1 VNRRD
6 FLVLLPATMAAASAV
21 NLPRT
26 ASAAKMGQT
35 AVRTP
40 RIKHG
45 ATRQLFGPN
54 RPLEECFRL
63 AADLG
68 IKGFDFISNPADWPM
83 LRMYGLTGSLHRI
96 SYGGGISGGRPPDG
110 PAGWEAIGVKG
121 EGTAAYLAALHEGI
135 DVAAANGFP
144 NIILMA
150 GARSASLSYEQ
161 GADNA
166 VAFCDMVKSHA
177 EDKNVTLCIEYL
189 NSKGLQSPVNSLFDH
204 MSWGVDVVKRV
215 GSSRVK
221 ILYDIY
227 HAQIMEGYIVQ
238 TLRDNIQYIG
248 HIHTGG
254 VPGRHELDETQEL
267 NYRFIA
273 QTIADLKFTGFVTH
287 EWSPGPGNDPVASIK
302 KVLAIMDV

>member
-1 VNRRD
+1 MNRRD
-6 FLVLLPATMAAASAV
+6 FLASLPVVAV
-21 NLPRT
+21 VPSVTVARAQGVAGGDRPPSGT
-26 ASAAKMGQT
+26 S
-35 AVRTP
+35 

-45 ATRQLFGPN
+45 ATRQVFGAN

-63 AADLG
+63 GAELG
-68 IKGFDFISNPADWPM
+68 IKGLDFIANPVDFPL
-83 LRMYGLTGSLHRI
+83 LRKYGLTGSMYRV

-110 PAGWEAIGVKG
+110 PPGWEAIGMKEAMG
-121 EGTAAYLAALHEGI
+121 GYLTALHEGI

-166 VAFCDMVKSHA
+166 VAFCDAVKAHA
-177 EDKNVTLCIEYL
+177 EDKGVTLCIEYL
-189 NSKGLQSPVNSLFDH
+189 NSKGLQSPVNSMFDR

-215 GSSRVK
+215 GSPRVK

-238 TLRDNIQYIG
+238 TLRDNIQHIG

-273 QTIADLKFTGFVTH
+273 QTIAELKFTGFVTH
-287 EWSPGPGNDPVASIK
+287 EWSPTMGNDPVASMR

>member
-1 VNRRD
+1 MNRRD
-6 FLVLLPATMAAASAV
+6 FLASLPVVAVVPSVTLARAQGVAS
-21 NLPRT
+21 
-26 ASAAKMGQT
+26 GD
-35 AVRTP
+35 RTP
-40 RIKHG
+40 SGTSRIKHG
-45 ATRQLFGPN
+45 ATRQVFGAN

-63 AADLG
+63 GAELG
-68 IKGFDFISNPADWPM
+68 IKGFDFIANPVDFPL
-83 LRMYGLTGSLHRI
+83 LRKYGLTGSMYRV

-110 PAGWEAIGVKG
+110 PPGWEAIGMKEAMG
-121 EGTAAYLAALHEGI
+121 GYLTALHEGI

-166 VAFCDMVKSHA
+166 VAFCDAVKAHA
-177 EDKNVTLCIEYL
+177 EDKGVTLCIEYL
-189 NSKGLQSPVNSLFDH
+189 NSKGLQSPVNSMFDR

-215 GSSRVK
+215 GSPRVK

-238 TLRDNIQYIG
+238 TLRDTIQHIG

-273 QTIADLKFTGFVTH
+273 QTIAELKFTGFVTH
-287 EWSPGPGNDPVASIK
+287 EWSPTMGNDPVASMR

>member
-1 VNRRD
+1 MNRRE
-6 FLVLLPATMAAASAV
+6 FLISLPAVAAASSIGVSPADRAV
-21 NLPRT
+21 LL
-26 ASAAKMGQT
+26 AQT
-35 AVRTP
+35 ATP
-40 RIKHG
+40 SRIKHG
-45 ATRQLFGPN
+45 ATRQVFGAN
-54 RPLEECFRL
+54 RPLEDCFRL
-63 AADLG
+63 GAEVG
-68 IKGFDFISNPADWPM
+68 IKGFDFIANPVDFP
-83 LRMYGLTGSLHRI
+83 LLKKYGLTGSMYRV

-110 PAGWEAIGVKG
+110 PPGWEAIGMKEAMG
-121 EGTAAYLAALHEGI
+121 GYLTALHEGI

-166 VAFCDMVKSHA
+166 VAFCNAVKAHA
-177 EDKNVTLCIEYL
+177 EDKGVTLCIEYL
-189 NSKGLQSPVNSLFDH
+189 NSKGLQSPVNSMFDR

-215 GSSRVK
+215 GSPRVK

-238 TLRDNIQYIG
+238 TLRDNIQHIG

-287 EWSPGPGNDPVASIK
+287 EWSPAPGNDPIASIK
-302 KVLAIMDV
+302 KVLAIMSV

>member
-1 VNRRD
+1 MNRRE
-6 FLVLLPATMAAASAV
+6 FLVSLPVVAAVSPAAVGAGARAAA
-21 NLPRT
+21 L
-26 ASAAKMGQT
+26 GQT
-35 AVRTP
+35 ATTTY

-45 ATRQLFGPN
+45 ATRQLFGAN

-63 AADLG
+63 AAELG
-68 IKGFDFISNPADWPM
+68 IKGFDFIANPVDFPL
-83 LRMYGLTGSLHRI
+83 LRKYGLTGSMYRV

-110 PAGWEAIGVKG
+110 PPGWEAIGMKEAMG
-121 EGTAAYLAALHEGI
+121 GYLTALHEGI

-150 GARSASLSYEQ
+150 GARNASLSYEQ

-166 VAFCDMVKSHA
+166 VAFCNAVKSHA
-177 EDKNVTLCIEYL
+177 EEKSVTLCIEYL
-189 NSKGLQSPVNSLFDH
+189 NSKGLQSPVNSMFDR
-204 MSWGVDVVKRV
+204 MAWGVDVVKRV
-215 GSSRVK
+215 ASPRVK

-238 TLRDNIQYIG
+238 TLRDNIQYVG

-287 EWSPGPGNDPVASIK
+287 EWSPAPGNDPIASIK

>member
-1 VNRRD
+1 MNRRD
-6 FLVLLPATMAAASAV
+6 FLASLPVVAV
-21 NLPRT
+21 VPSVTLAR
-26 ASAAKMGQT
+26 AQGVAGGD
-35 AVRTP
+35 RTP
-40 RIKHG
+40 SGASPIKHG
-45 ATRQLFGPN
+45 ATRQVFGAN

-63 AADLG
+63 GAELG
-68 IKGFDFISNPADWPM
+68 IKGFDFIANPVDFPL
-83 LRMYGLTGSLHRI
+83 LRKYGLTGSMYRV

-110 PAGWEAIGVKG
+110 PPGWEAIGMKEAMG
-121 EGTAAYLAALHEGI
+121 GYLTALHEGI

-166 VAFCDMVKSHA
+166 VAFCDAVKAHA
-177 EDKNVTLCIEYL
+177 EDKGVTLCIEYL
-189 NSKGLQSPVNSLFDH
+189 NSKGLQSPVNSMFDR

-215 GSSRVK
+215 GSPRVK

-238 TLRDNIQYIG
+238 TLRDNIQHIG

-273 QTIADLKFTGFVTH
+273 QTIAELKFTGFVTH
-287 EWSPGPGNDPVASIK
+287 EWSPAMGNDPVASMR

>member
-1 VNRRD
+1 MNRRD
-6 FLVLLPATMAAASAV
+6 FLASLPVVAV
-21 NLPRT
+21 VPSVTVARAQGVAGGDRPPSGT
-26 ASAAKMGQT
+26 S
-35 AVRTP
+35 

-45 ATRQLFGPN
+45 ATRQVFGPN

-63 AADLG
+63 GAELG
-68 IKGFDFISNPADWPM
+68 IKGFDFIANPVDFPL
-83 LRMYGLTGSLHRI
+83 LRKYGLTGSMYRV

-110 PAGWEAIGVKG
+110 PPGWEAIGMKEAMG
-121 EGTAAYLAALHEGI
+121 GYLTALHEGI

-144 NIILMA
+144 NIIMMA

-166 VAFCDMVKSHA
+166 VAFCNAVKAHA
-177 EDKNVTLCIEYL
+177 EDKGVTLCIEYL
-189 NSKGLQSPVNSLFDH
+189 NSKGLQSPVNSMFDR

-215 GSSRVK
+215 GSPRVK

-238 TLRDNIQYIG
+238 TLRDNIQHIG

-273 QTIADLKFTGFVTH
+273 QTIAELKFTGFVTH
-287 EWSPGPGNDPVASIK
+287 EWSPTMGNDPVASMR
-302 KVLAIMDV
+302 KVLAIMAV

>member
-1 VNRRD
+1 MNRRD
-6 FLVLLPATMAAASAV
+6 FLASLPVVAV
-21 NLPRT
+21 VPSVTLAR
-26 ASAAKMGQT
+26 AQGVAGGD
-35 AVRTP
+35 RTP
-40 RIKHG
+40 AGASPLKHG
-45 ATRQLFGPN
+45 ATRQVFGAN
-54 RPLEECFRL
+54 RPLEECFRIG
-63 AADLG
+63 AELG
-68 IKGFDFISNPADWPM
+68 IKGFDFIANPVDFPL
-83 LRMYGLTGSLHRI
+83 LRKYGLTGSMYRV

-110 PAGWEAIGVKG
+110 PPGWEAIGMKEAMG
-121 EGTAAYLAALHEGI
+121 GYLTALQEGI
-135 DVAAANGFP
+135 DVAATNGFP

-166 VAFCDMVKSHA
+166 VAFCNAVKAHA
-177 EDKNVTLCIEYL
+177 EDKGVTLCIEYL
-189 NSKGLQSPVNSLFDH
+189 NSKGLQSPVNSMFDR

-215 GSSRVK
+215 GSPRVK

-238 TLRDNIQYIG
+238 TLRDNIQHIG

-287 EWSPGPGNDPVASIK
+287 EWSPAPGNDPIASIK
-302 KVLAIMDV
+302 KVLAIMNV

>member
-1 VNRRD
+1 VTVARAQGVAGGD
-6 FLVLLPATMAAASAV
+6 
-21 NLPRT
+21 RT
-26 ASAAKMGQT
+26 SSGT
-35 AVRTP
+35 S

-45 ATRQLFGPN
+45 ATRQVFGAN

-63 AADLG
+63 GAELG
-68 IKGFDFISNPADWPM
+68 IKGFDFIANPVDFPL
-83 LRMYGLTGSLHRI
+83 LRKYGLTGSMYRV

-110 PAGWEAIGVKG
+110 PPGWEAIGMKEAMG
-121 EGTAAYLAALHEGI
+121 GYLTALHEGI

-166 VAFCDMVKSHA
+166 VAFCDAVKAHA
-177 EDKNVTLCIEYL
+177 EDKGVTLCIEYL
-189 NSKGLQSPVNSLFDH
+189 NSKGLQSPVNSMFDR

-215 GSSRVK
+215 GSPRVK

-238 TLRDNIQYIG
+238 TLRDNIQHIG

-273 QTIADLKFTGFVTH
+273 QTIAELKFTGFVTH
-287 EWSPGPGNDPVASIK
+287 EWSPTMGNDPVASMR
-302 KVLAIMDV
+302 KVLAIMAV

>member
-1 VNRRD
+1 MNRRE
-6 FLVLLPATMAAASAV
+6 FLVSLPVAAAVSSVSRA
-21 NLPRT
+21 R
-26 ASAAKMGQT
+26 AQSAAAPTQAAAKGG
-35 AVRTP
+35 

-45 ATRQLFGPN
+45 ATRQVFGAN

-63 AADLG
+63 GAEVG
-68 IKGFDFISNPADWPM
+68 IKGFDFIANPADFPL
-83 LRMYGLTGSLHRI
+83 LRKYGLTGSMYRV

-110 PAGWEAIGVKG
+110 PPGWEAIGMKEAMG
-121 EGTAAYLAALHEGI
+121 GYLTALHEGI
-135 DVAAANGFP
+135 DVAAANAFP
-144 NIILMA
+144 NVITMA
-150 GARSASLSYEQ
+150 GARSATLSYEQ
-161 GADNA
+161 GMENA
-166 VAFCDMVKSHA
+166 VAFCNAVKAHA
-177 EDKNVTLCIEYL
+177 EEKNVTVCIEYL
-189 NSKGLQSPVNSLFDH
+189 NSKGLQSPVNSMFDR

-215 GSSRVK
+215 GSPRVK

-267 NYRFIA
+267 NYRFVA
-273 QTIADLKFTGFVTH
+273 QTIADLKFAGFVTH
-287 EWSPGPGNDPVASIK
+287 EWSPAPGNDPIASIN

>member
-1 VNRRD
+1 MNRRD
-6 FLVLLPATMAAASAV
+6 FLASLPVVAV
-21 NLPRT
+21 VPSVTVAR
-26 ASAAKMGQT
+26 AQG
-35 AVRTP
+35 VPGGDRTP
-40 RIKHG
+40 SGTSRIKHG
-45 ATRQLFGPN
+45 ATRQVFGAN

-63 AADLG
+63 GAELG
-68 IKGFDFISNPADWPM
+68 IKGFDFIANPVDFPL
-83 LRMYGLTGSLHRI
+83 LRKYGLTGSMYRV

-110 PAGWEAIGVKG
+110 PPGWEAIGMKEAMG
-121 EGTAAYLAALHEGI
+121 GYLTALHEGI

-166 VAFCDMVKSHA
+166 AAFCNAVKVHA
-177 EDKNVTLCIEYL
+177 EDKGVTLCIEYL
-189 NSKGLQSPVNSLFDH
+189 NSKGLQSPVNSMFDR

-215 GSSRVK
+215 GSPRVK

-238 TLRDNIQYIG
+238 TLRDNIQHIG

-273 QTIADLKFTGFVTH
+273 QTIAELKFTGFVTH
-287 EWSPGPGNDPVASIK
+287 EWSPTMGNDPVASMR
-302 KVLAIMDV
+302 KVLAIMAV

>member
-1 VNRRD
+1 MNRRD
-6 FLVLLPATMAAASAV
+6 FLASLPVVAV
-21 NLPRT
+21 VPSVTVAR
-26 ASAAKMGQT
+26 AQGVAGGD
-35 AVRTP
+35 RTP
-40 RIKHG
+40 SGTSRIKHG
-45 ATRQLFGPN
+45 ATRQVFGAN

-63 AADLG
+63 GAELG
-68 IKGFDFISNPADWPM
+68 IKGFDFIANPVDFPL
-83 LRMYGLTGSLHRI
+83 LRKYSLTGSMYRV

-110 PAGWEAIGVKG
+110 PPGWEAIGMKEAMG
-121 EGTAAYLAALHEGI
+121 GYLTALHEGI

-166 VAFCDMVKSHA
+166 VAFCNAVKAHA
-177 EDKNVTLCIEYL
+177 EDKGVTLCIEYL
-189 NSKGLQSPVNSLFDH
+189 NSKGLQSPVNSMFDR

-215 GSSRVK
+215 GSPRVK

-238 TLRDNIQYIG
+238 TLRDNIQHIG

-273 QTIADLKFTGFVTH
+273 QTIAELKFTGFVTH
-287 EWSPGPGNDPVASIK
+287 EWSPTMGNDPVASMR
-302 KVLAIMDV
+302 KVLAIMAV

>member
-1 VNRRD
+1 MNRRD
-6 FLVLLPATMAAASAV
+6 FLASLPVVAV
-21 NLPRT
+21 VPSVTLAR
-26 ASAAKMGQT
+26 AQGVAGGD
-35 AVRTP
+35 RTP
-40 RIKHG
+40 SGASPIKHG
-45 ATRQLFGPN
+45 ATRQVFGAN

-63 AADLG
+63 GAELG
-68 IKGFDFISNPADWPM
+68 IKGFDFIANPVDFPL
-83 LRMYGLTGSLHRI
+83 LRKYGLTGSMYRV

-110 PAGWEAIGVKG
+110 PPGWEAIGMKEAMG
-121 EGTAAYLAALHEGI
+121 GYLTALQEGI

-144 NIILMA
+144 NIIMMA

-166 VAFCDMVKSHA
+166 VAFCNAVKAHA
-177 EDKNVTLCIEYL
+177 EDKGVTLCIEYL
-189 NSKGLQSPVNSLFDH
+189 NSKGLQSPVNSMFDR

-215 GSSRVK
+215 GSPRVK

-238 TLRDNIQYIG
+238 TLRDNIQHIG

-273 QTIADLKFTGFVTH
+273 QTIAELKFTGFVTH
-287 EWSPGPGNDPVASIK
+287 EWSPAPGNDPIASIK

>member
-1 VNRRD
+1 VNRRE
-6 FLVLLPATMAAASAV
+6 FLVSLPAVAAASSVGVSPADRAV
-21 NLPRT
+21 SL
-26 ASAAKMGQT
+26 AQT
-35 AVRTP
+35 ATRTS

-45 ATRQLFGPN
+45 ATRQVFGAN
-54 RPLEECFRL
+54 RSLEDCFRL
-63 AADLG
+63 GAELG
-68 IKGFDFISNPADWPM
+68 IKGFDFIANPADFP
-83 LRMYGLTGSLHRI
+83 LLKKYGLTGSMYRV

-110 PAGWEAIGVKG
+110 PPGWEAIGMKEAMG
-121 EGTAAYLAALHEGI
+121 GYLTALHEGI
-135 DVAAANGFP
+135 DLAAANGFP
-144 NIILMA
+144 NTIMMA

-166 VAFCDMVKSHA
+166 VAFCNAVKSHA
-177 EDKNVTLCIEYL
+177 EDRGVTLCIEYL
-189 NSKGLQSPVNSLFDH
+189 NSKGLQSPVNSMFDR

-215 GSSRVK
+215 GSPRVK

-238 TLRDNIQYIG
+238 TLRDNIQHIG

-287 EWSPGPGNDPVASIK
+287 EWSPAPGNDPIASIK

>member
-1 VNRRD
+1 MNRRK
-6 FLVLLPATMAAASAV
+6 FLVSLPVAAAASSIAIPGRV
-21 NLPRT
+21 NAAPFAQAAAR
-26 ASAAKMGQT
+26 AS
-35 AVRTP
+35 

-45 ATRQLFGPN
+45 GTRQLFGPN

-63 AADLG
+63 GAELG
-68 IKGFDFISNPADWPM
+68 IKGFDFIANPVDFPL
-83 LRMYGLTGSLHRI
+83 LRKYGLTGSMYRV

-110 PAGWEAIGVKG
+110 PPGWEAIRMKEAMGG
-121 EGTAAYLAALHEGI
+121 YLTALHEGI

-161 GADNA
+161 GMENA
-166 VAFCDMVKSHA
+166 VAFCNAVKSHA

-189 NSKGLQSPVNSLFDH
+189 NAKGLQSPVNSMFDH
-204 MSWGVDVVKRV
+204 MAWGVEVVKRV
-215 GSSRVK
+215 ASSRLK

-227 HAQIMEGYIVQ
+227 HAQIMEGYIAQ

-273 QTIADLKFTGFVTH
+273 QTIADLQFTGFVTH
-287 EWSPGPGNDPVASIK
+287 EWSPAPGNDPIASIK

>member
-1 VNRRD
+1 MNRRD
-6 FLVLLPATMAAASAV
+6 FLASLPVVAV
-21 NLPRT
+21 VPSVTVAR
-26 ASAAKMGQT
+26 AQGVAGGD
-35 AVRTP
+35 RTP
-40 RIKHG
+40 SGTSRIKHG
-45 ATRQLFGPN
+45 ATRQVFGAN

-63 AADLG
+63 GAELG
-68 IKGFDFISNPADWPM
+68 IKGFDFIANPVDFPL
-83 LRMYGLTGSLHRI
+83 LRKYGLTGSMYRV

-110 PAGWEAIGVKG
+110 PPGWEAIGMKEAMG
-121 EGTAAYLAALHEGI
+121 GYLTALHEGI

-166 VAFCDMVKSHA
+166 VAFCNAVKAHA
-177 EDKNVTLCIEYL
+177 EDKGVTLCIEYL
-189 NSKGLQSPVNSLFDH
+189 NSKGLQSPVNSMFDR

-215 GSSRVK
+215 GSPRVK

-287 EWSPGPGNDPVASIK
+287 EWSPAPGNDPIASIK

>member
-1 VNRRD
+1 VNRRE
-6 FLVLLPATMAAASAV
+6 FLGSLPVAAA
-21 NLPRT
+21 L
-26 ASAAKMGQT
+26 ASVSPANAQSSGGQT
-35 AVRTP
+35 QGGAKP
-40 RIKHG
+40 GRIKHG
-45 ATRQLFGPN
+45 ATRQVFGAN
-54 RPLEECFRL
+54 RPLEDCFRIG
-63 AADLG
+63 AEVG
-68 IKGFDFISNPADWPM
+68 IRGFDFIANPADFAL
-83 LRMYGLTGSLHRI
+83 LRKYGLTGSLYRV

-110 PAGWEAIGVKG
+110 PPGWEAIGLKG
-121 EGTAAYLAALHEGI
+121 EGTAPYLTALHEGI

-144 NIILMA
+144 NVITMA
-150 GARSASLSYEQ
+150 GARSATLSYEQ
-161 GADNA
+161 GMDNA
-166 VAFCDMVKSHA
+166 VAFCNAVNAHA

-215 GSSRVK
+215 GSPRVK

-273 QTIADLKFTGFVTH
+273 QTIAELKFTGFVTH
-287 EWSPGPGNDPVASIK
+287 EWSPAPGNDPIASIK

>member
-1 VNRRD
+1 MNRRD
-6 FLVLLPATMAAASAV
+6 FLASLPVVAVVPSVTLARAQGVAS
-21 NLPRT
+21 
-26 ASAAKMGQT
+26 GD
-35 AVRTP
+35 RTP
-40 RIKHG
+40 SGTSRIKHG
-45 ATRQLFGPN
+45 ATRQVFGAN

-63 AADLG
+63 GAELG
-68 IKGFDFISNPADWPM
+68 IKGFDFIANPVDFPL
-83 LRMYGLTGSLHRI
+83 LRKYGLTGSMYRV

-110 PAGWEAIGVKG
+110 PPGWEAIGMKEAMG
-121 EGTAAYLAALHEGI
+121 GYLTALHEGI

-166 VAFCDMVKSHA
+166 VAFCNAVKSHA
-177 EDKNVTLCIEYL
+177 EDKGVTLCIEYL
-189 NSKGLQSPVNSLFDH
+189 NSKGLQSPVNSMFDR

-215 GSSRVK
+215 GSPRVK

-238 TLRDNIQYIG
+238 TLRDNIQHIG

-273 QTIADLKFTGFVTH
+273 QTIAELKFTGFVTH
-287 EWSPGPGNDPVASIK
+287 EWSPTMGNDPVASMR
-302 KVLAIMDV
+302 KVLAIMAV

>member
-1 VNRRD
+1 MD
-6 FLVLLPATMAAASAV
+6 FPLL
-21 NLPRT
+21 R
-26 ASAAKMGQT
+26 K
-35 AVRTP
+35 
-40 RIKHG
+40 
-45 ATRQLFGPN
+45 
-54 RPLEECFRL
+54 
-63 AADLG
+63 
-68 IKGFDFISNPADWPM
+68 
-83 LRMYGLTGSLHRI
+83 YGLTGSMYRV

-110 PAGWEAIGVKG
+110 PPGWEAIGMKEAMG
-121 EGTAAYLAALHEGI
+121 GYLTALHEGI

-166 VAFCDMVKSHA
+166 VAFCNAVKTHA
-177 EDKNVTLCIEYL
+177 EDKGVTLCIEYL
-189 NSKGLQSPVNSLFDH
+189 NSKGLQSPVNSMFDR

-215 GSSRVK
+215 GSPRVK

-238 TLRDNIQYIG
+238 TLRDNIQHIG

-273 QTIADLKFTGFVTH
+273 QTIAELKFTGFVTH
-287 EWSPGPGNDPVASIK
+287 EWSPTMGNDPVASMR
-302 KVLAIMDV
+302 KVLAIMAV

>member
-1 VNRRD
+1 MNRRD
-6 FLVLLPATMAAASAV
+6 FLASLPVVAV
-21 NLPRT
+21 VPSVTVARAQGVAGGDRPPSGT
-26 ASAAKMGQT
+26 S
-35 AVRTP
+35 

-45 ATRQLFGPN
+45 ATRQVFGAN

-63 AADLG
+63 GAELG
-68 IKGFDFISNPADWPM
+68 IKGFDFIANPVDFPL
-83 LRMYGLTGSLHRI
+83 LRKYGLTGSMYRV

-110 PAGWEAIGVKG
+110 PPGWEAIGMKEAMG
-121 EGTAAYLAALHEGI
+121 GYLTALHEGI

-166 VAFCDMVKSHA
+166 VAFCNAVKAHA
-177 EDKNVTLCIEYL
+177 EDKGVTLCIEYL
-189 NSKGLQSPVNSLFDH
+189 NSKGLQSPVNSMFDR

-215 GSSRVK
+215 GSPRVK

-238 TLRDNIQYIG
+238 TLRDNIQHIG

-273 QTIADLKFTGFVTH
+273 QTIAELKFTGFVTH
-287 EWSPGPGNDPVASIK
+287 EWSPTMGNDPVASMR
-302 KVLAIMDV
+302 KVLAIMAV

>member
-1 VNRRD
+1 VNRRE
-6 FLVLLPATMAAASAV
+6 FLVSLPAVAAASSVGVSPADRAV
-21 NLPRT
+21 SL
-26 ASAAKMGQT
+26 AQT
-35 AVRTP
+35 ATRTS

-45 ATRQLFGPN
+45 ATRQVFGAN
-54 RPLEECFRL
+54 RSLEDCFRL
-63 AADLG
+63 GAELG
-68 IKGFDFISNPADWPM
+68 IKGFDFIANPADFP
-83 LRMYGLTGSLHRI
+83 LLKKYGLTGSMYRV

-110 PAGWEAIGVKG
+110 PPGWEAIGMKEAMG
-121 EGTAAYLAALHEGI
+121 GYLTALHEGI
-135 DVAAANGFP
+135 DLAAANGFP

-166 VAFCDMVKSHA
+166 VAFCNAVKSHA
-177 EDKNVTLCIEYL
+177 EDRGVTLCIEYL
-189 NSKGLQSPVNSLFDH
+189 NSKGLQSPVNSMFDR

-215 GSSRVK
+215 GSPRVK

-238 TLRDNIQYIG
+238 TLRDNIQHIG

-287 EWSPGPGNDPVASIK
+287 EWSPAPGNDPIASIK

>member
-1 VNRRD
+1 MNRRD
-6 FLVLLPATMAAASAV
+6 FLASLPVVAV
-21 NLPRT
+21 VPSVTVARAQGVAGGDRPPSGT
-26 ASAAKMGQT
+26 S
-35 AVRTP
+35 

-45 ATRQLFGPN
+45 ATRQVFGAN

-63 AADLG
+63 GAELG
-68 IKGFDFISNPADWPM
+68 IKGFDFIANPVDFPL
-83 LRMYGLTGSLHRI
+83 LRKYGLTGSMYRV

-110 PAGWEAIGVKG
+110 PPGWEAIGMKEAMG
-121 EGTAAYLAALHEGI
+121 GYLTALHEGI

-144 NIILMA
+144 NIIMMA

-166 VAFCDMVKSHA
+166 VAFCNAVKAHA
-177 EDKNVTLCIEYL
+177 EDKGVTLCIEYL
-189 NSKGLQSPVNSLFDH
+189 NSKGLQSPVNSMFDR

-215 GSSRVK
+215 GSPRVK

-238 TLRDNIQYIG
+238 TLRDNIQHIG

-273 QTIADLKFTGFVTH
+273 QTIAELKFTGFVTH
-287 EWSPGPGNDPVASIK
+287 EWSPTMGNDPVASMR
-302 KVLAIMDV
+302 KVLAIMAV

>member
-1 VNRRD
+1 MNRRD
-6 FLVLLPATMAAASAV
+6 FLASLPVVAV
-21 NLPRT
+21 VPSMSGPRVQG
-26 ASAAKMGQT
+26 ARGAQT
-35 AVRTP
+35 SRTTSP
-40 RIKHG
+40 IKHG
-45 ATRQLFGPN
+45 ATRQVFGPN

-63 AADLG
+63 GAELG
-68 IKGFDFISNPADWPM
+68 IKGFDFIANPVDFPL
-83 LRMYGLTGSLHRI
+83 LRKYGLTGSMYRV

-110 PAGWEAIGVKG
+110 PPGWEAIGMKEAMG
-121 EGTAAYLAALHEGI
+121 GYLTALHEGI

-144 NIILMA
+144 NIIMMA

-166 VAFCDMVKSHA
+166 VAFCNAVKSHA
-177 EDKNVTLCIEYL
+177 EEKSVTLCIEYL
-189 NSKGLQSPVNSLFDH
+189 NSKGLQSPVNSMFDR
-204 MSWGVDVVKRV
+204 MAWGVDVVKRV
-215 GSSRVK
+215 ASPRVK

-238 TLRDNIQYIG
+238 TLRDNIQYVG

-287 EWSPGPGNDPVASIK
+287 EWSPAPGNDPIASIK

>member
-1 VNRRD
+1 MNRRD
-6 FLVLLPATMAAASAV
+6 FLVSLPVAATVSSLGLARAPKAAAAV
-21 NLPRT
+21 QANDN
-26 ASAAKMGQT
+26 AA
-35 AVRTP
+35 

-45 ATRQLFGPN
+45 ATRQLFGAN

-63 AADLG
+63 GAELG
-68 IKGFDFISNPADWPM
+68 IKGFDFIANPADFAM
-83 LRMYGLTGSLHRI
+83 LRKYGLTGSMYRV

-110 PAGWEAIGVKG
+110 PPGWEAIGMKEAMG
-121 EGTAAYLAALHEGI
+121 GYLTALHEGI

-150 GARSASLSYEQ
+150 GARSPSLSYEQ

-166 VAFCDMVKSHA
+166 VAFCNAVKSHA

-189 NSKGLQSPVNSLFDH
+189 NSKGLQSPVNSMFDR

-215 GSSRVK
+215 ASSRVK

-238 TLRDNIQYIG
+238 TLRDNIQHIG

-273 QTIADLKFTGFVTH
+273 QTIADVKFTGFVTH
-287 EWSPGPGNDPVASIK
+287 EWSPAPGNDPIASIK

>member
-1 VNRRD
+1 MNRRN
-6 FLVLLPATMAAASAV
+6 FLVSLPVVASSVSLARAQSATTGAPV
-21 NLPRT
+21 T
-26 ASAAKMGQT
+26 AKTG
-35 AVRTP
+35 

-45 ATRQLFGPN
+45 ATRQLFGAN

-63 AADLG
+63 GAELG
-68 IKGFDFISNPADWPM
+68 IKGFDFIANPADFP
-83 LRMYGLTGSLHRI
+83 LLKKYGLTGSLYRV

-110 PAGWEAIGVKG
+110 PPGWEAIGLKG
-121 EGTAAYLAALHEGI
+121 EGTAPYLTALHEGI

-144 NIILMA
+144 NILLQA
-150 GARSASLSYEQ
+150 GARSATLSYEQ

-166 VAFCDMVKSHA
+166 VAFCNAVKSHA

-189 NSKGLQSPVNSLFDH
+189 NPKGLQSPLNSMFDH
-204 MSWGVDVVKRV
+204 MAWGVDVLKRV
-215 GSSRVK
+215 GSPRVK

-227 HAQIMEGYIVQ
+227 HAQISEGYIVQ
-238 TLRDNIQYIG
+238 TIRDNIQYIG

-273 QTIADLKFTGFVTH
+273 QAIADLKFTGFVTH
-287 EWSPGPGNDPVASIK
+287 EWSPAPGNDPIASIK
-302 KVLAIMDV
+302 KALAIMDV

>member
-1 VNRRD
+1 V
-6 FLVLLPATMAAASAV
+6 
-21 NLPRT
+21 
-26 ASAAKMGQT
+26 
-35 AVRTP
+35 
-40 RIKHG
+40 
-45 ATRQLFGPN
+45 FGPN

-63 AADLG
+63 GAELG
-68 IKGFDFISNPADWPM
+68 IKGFDFIANPVDFPL
-83 LRMYGLTGSLHRI
+83 LRKYGLTGSMYRV

-110 PAGWEAIGVKG
+110 PPGWEAIGMKEAMG
-121 EGTAAYLAALHEGI
+121 GYLTALHEGI

-144 NIILMA
+144 NIIMMA

-166 VAFCDMVKSHA
+166 VAFCNAVKSHA
-177 EDKNVTLCIEYL
+177 EEKSVTLCIEYL
-189 NSKGLQSPVNSLFDH
+189 NSKGLQSPVNSMFDR
-204 MSWGVDVVKRV
+204 MAWGVDVVKRV
-215 GSSRVK
+215 ASPRVK

-238 TLRDNIQYIG
+238 TLRDNIQYVG

-287 EWSPGPGNDPVASIK
+287 EWSPAPGNDPIASIK

>member
-1 VNRRD
+1 MNRRD
-6 FLVLLPATMAAASAV
+6 FLASLPVVAV
-21 NLPRT
+21 VPSVTVARAQGVAGGDRPPSGT
-26 ASAAKMGQT
+26 S
-35 AVRTP
+35 

-45 ATRQLFGPN
+45 ATRQVFGAN

-63 AADLG
+63 GAELG
-68 IKGFDFISNPADWPM
+68 IKGFDFIANPVDFPL
-83 LRMYGLTGSLHRI
+83 LRKYGLTGSMYRV

-110 PAGWEAIGVKG
+110 PPGWEAIGMKEAMG
-121 EGTAAYLAALHEGI
+121 GYLTALHEGI

-166 VAFCDMVKSHA
+166 VAFCDAVKAHA
-177 EDKNVTLCIEYL
+177 EDKGVTLCIEYL
-189 NSKGLQSPVNSLFDH
+189 NSKGLQSPVNSMFDR

-215 GSSRVK
+215 GSPRVK

-238 TLRDNIQYIG
+238 TLRDNIQHIG

-273 QTIADLKFTGFVTH
+273 QTIAELKFTGFVTH
-287 EWSPGPGNDPVASIK
+287 EWSPAMGNDPVASMR

>member
-1 VNRRD
+1 MNRRE
-6 FLVLLPATMAAASAV
+6 FLVSLPVAAAVSSVGVSRAEA
-21 NLPRT
+21 T
-26 ASAAKMGQT
+26 AAAAQT
-35 AVRTP
+35 AAGTS

-45 ATRQLFGPN
+45 GTRQLFGPN

-63 AADLG
+63 GAEVG
-68 IKGFDFISNPADWPM
+68 IKGFDFIANPVDFPL
-83 LRMYGLTGSLHRI
+83 LRKYGLTGSMYRV

-110 PAGWEAIGVKG
+110 PPGWEAIGMKEAMG
-121 EGTAAYLAALHEGI
+121 GYLTALHEGI

-166 VAFCDMVKSHA
+166 VAFCNAVKSHA
-177 EDKNVTLCIEYL
+177 EEKSVTLCIEYL
-189 NSKGLQSPVNSLFDH
+189 NSKGLQSSVNSMFDR
-204 MSWGVDVVKRV
+204 MPWGVDVVKRV
-215 GSSRVK
+215 ASPRVK

-287 EWSPGPGNDPVASIK
+287 EWSPAPGNDPIASIK

>member
-1 VNRRD
+1 MNRRD
-6 FLVLLPATMAAASAV
+6 FLASLPVVAAVPSVSVARAQVAVRGDQTPPATS
-21 NLPRT
+21 
-26 ASAAKMGQT
+26 
-35 AVRTP
+35 

-45 ATRQLFGPN
+45 ATLQLFGPD

-63 AADLG
+63 GAEIG
-68 IKGFDFISNPADWPM
+68 IKGFDFIGNPADWPL
-83 LRMYGLTGSLHRI
+83 LRKYGLTGSLYRI
-96 SYGGGISGGRPPDG
+96 TYGGGISGGRPPAG
-110 PAGWEAIGVKG
+110 PPGWEAIGMKEATG
-121 EGTAAYLAALHEGI
+121 GYLTALHEGI
-135 DVAAANGFP
+135 DTAAANGFP

-150 GARSASLSYEQ
+150 GARSTSLSYEQ

-166 VAFCDMVKSHA
+166 VAFCNAVKSHA
-177 EDKNVTLCIEYL
+177 EDKGVTLCIEYL
-189 NSKGLQSPVNSLFDH
+189 NSKGLQSPVNSMFDR

-238 TLRDNIQYIG
+238 TLRDNIQHIG

-287 EWSPGPGNDPVASIK
+287 EWSPAPGNDPIASIK

>member
-1 VNRRD
+1 MNRRD
-6 FLVLLPATMAAASAV
+6 FLVSLPVAATVSSLGLARAPNAATAAQTSA
-21 NLPRT
+21 NT
-26 ASAAKMGQT
+26 A
-35 AVRTP
+35 

-45 ATRQLFGPN
+45 ATRQLFGAN
-54 RPLEECFRL
+54 RPLEDCFRL
-63 AADLG
+63 GAELG
-68 IKGFDFISNPADWPM
+68 IKGFDFIANPADFAM
-83 LRMYGLTGSLHRI
+83 LRKYGLTGSMYRV

-110 PAGWEAIGVKG
+110 PPGWEAIGMKEAMG
-121 EGTAAYLAALHEGI
+121 GYLTALHEGI

-150 GARSASLSYEQ
+150 GARNPSLSYEQ

-166 VAFCDMVKSHA
+166 VAFCNAVKSHA

-189 NSKGLQSPVNSLFDH
+189 NSKGLQSPVNSMFDR

-238 TLRDNIQYIG
+238 TLRDNIEHVG

-287 EWSPGPGNDPVASIK
+287 EWSPAPGNDPIASIK

>member
-1 VNRRD
+1 MNRRD
-6 FLVLLPATMAAASAV
+6 FLASLPVVAV
-21 NLPRT
+21 VPSVTVARAQGVAGGDRPPSGT
-26 ASAAKMGQT
+26 S
-35 AVRTP
+35 

-45 ATRQLFGPN
+45 ATRQVFGAN

-63 AADLG
+63 GAELG
-68 IKGFDFISNPADWPM
+68 IKGFDFIANPVDFPL
-83 LRMYGLTGSLHRI
+83 LRKYGLTGSMYRV

-110 PAGWEAIGVKG
+110 PPGWEAIGMKEAMG
-121 EGTAAYLAALHEGI
+121 GYLTALHEGI

-166 VAFCDMVKSHA
+166 VAFCDAVKAHA
-177 EDKNVTLCIEYL
+177 EDKGVTLCIEYL
-189 NSKGLQSPVNSLFDH
+189 NSKGLQSPVNSMFDR

-215 GSSRVK
+215 GSPRVK

-238 TLRDNIQYIG
+238 TLRDNIQHIG

-273 QTIADLKFTGFVTH
+273 QTIAELKFTGFVTH
-287 EWSPGPGNDPVASIK
+287 EWSPTMGNDPVASMR

>member
-1 VNRRD
+1 MNRRD
-6 FLVLLPATMAAASAV
+6 FLASLPVVAV
-21 NLPRT
+21 VPSVTLAR
-26 ASAAKMGQT
+26 AQGVADGD
-35 AVRTP
+35 RTP
-40 RIKHG
+40 SGSSRIKHG
-45 ATRQLFGPN
+45 ATRQVFGAN

-63 AADLG
+63 GADLG
-68 IKGFDFISNPADWPM
+68 IKGFDFIANPVDFPL
-83 LRMYGLTGSLHRI
+83 LRKYGLTGSMYRV

-110 PAGWEAIGVKG
+110 PPGWEAIGMKEAMG
-121 EGTAAYLAALHEGI
+121 GYLTALNEGI

-144 NIILMA
+144 NIIMMA

-166 VAFCDMVKSHA
+166 VAFCTAVKAHA
-177 EDKNVTLCIEYL
+177 EDKGVTLCIEYL
-189 NSKGLQSPVNSLFDH
+189 NSKGLQSPVNSMFDR

-215 GSSRVK
+215 GSPRVK

-238 TLRDNIQYIG
+238 TLRDNIQHIG

-273 QTIADLKFTGFVTH
+273 QTIAELKFTGFVTH
-287 EWSPGPGNDPVASIK
+287 EWSPTMGNDPVASMR